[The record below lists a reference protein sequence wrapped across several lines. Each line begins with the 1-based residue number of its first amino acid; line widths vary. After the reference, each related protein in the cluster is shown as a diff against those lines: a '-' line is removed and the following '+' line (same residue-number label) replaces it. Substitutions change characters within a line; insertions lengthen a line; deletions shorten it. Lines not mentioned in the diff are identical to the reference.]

1 MPIRTRFTSGP
12 LPAAIV
18 IPMVVVARIDDRSRI
33 DHWLGRNDNRLGRN
47 DCWGRSHDRRLGDDC
62 RGRCHDRRLG
72 DHHGI
77 GGDDVMR
84 ECDGRRRQANY
95 ARREAKPAVMVV
107 VVVVSPRENARRG
120 CKRKSHNKDFL
131 RVHDLPHLS
140 VSAEHHRPT

>member
-1 MPIRTRFTSGP
+1 
-12 LPAAIV
+12 
-18 IPMVVVARIDDRSRI
+18 MVVVARIDDRSRI
-33 DHWLGRNDNRLGRN
+33 DHWLRCNDDRLGRD
-47 DCWGRSHDRRLGDDC
+47 DCRSRCHDRWLGDDSWS
-62 RGRCHDRRLG
+62 RCHDRRLG

-84 ECDGRRRQANY
+84 KRDGRRRQAND